1 MDLVDQT
8 FDVVIVG
15 GGLVGAA
22 LALLLC
28 EQATGN
34 TTYDQHS
41 PLSNSDSA
49 KPSRKHPPL
58 SIGLIEARDFDSSL
72 LDIPRNSTSFDPRV
86 VALTHASEN
95 LFKRIGV
102 WPLVESLRHCPY
114 QSMSVWDSEGTGE
127 IQFSSEEANVDHL
140 GSIVENRLLVS
151 ALRHR
156 IAQQQ
161 SITVMA
167 NTAVAQLG
175 PMTELPDSQDQV
187 RLLGLDNGQVVAANV
202 VVAADGALSAIRHM
216 AAFTVR
222 EWSYNHTAIVTTVET
237 ERFHGGVARQV
248 FMQEGPL
255 AFLPLPSIDGKHY
268 CSIVWSQQPERAEV
282 LMALSDTDFC
292 REITQAIEGRLG
304 EVISVDRR
312 FAIPLKQRHAT
323 QYVKDR
329 IALVGD
335 AAHTIHPLA
344 GQGVNLGLL
353 DVAVLAE
360 ELLKSHRLSLDMGSD
375 LVMRRYQRRRIGHNL
390 SMMSVMEGFK
400 HLFSEPAPPI
410 RFLRNFGMSMLNQH
424 PLIKRPIIMRAM
436 GLAGDL
442 PESVS
447 PL

>member
-1 MDLVDQT
+1 MDVVEQK

-15 GGLVGAA
+15 GGLVGAT

-28 EQATGN
+28 QG
-34 TTYDQHS
+34 QHS
-41 PLSNSDSA
+41 HGGS
-49 KPSRKHPPL
+49 PL
-58 SIGLIEARDFDSSL
+58 SIGLIEAGSFDTALIQLSPE
-72 LDIPRNSTSFDPRV
+72 DAQFDPRV

-95 LFKRIGV
+95 LFKRIDV
-102 WPLVESLRHCPY
+102 WPLVMSLRHCPY
-114 QSMSVWDSEGTGE
+114 QSMSVWDSEGTGNIE
-127 IQFSSEEANVDHL
+127 FTAEEANVDHL

-156 IAQQQ
+156 IGEEP
-161 SITVMA
+161 SIEVLE
-167 NTAVAQLG
+167 NTAVSQLG
-175 PMTELPDSQDQV
+175 PMTEDHETQAPV
-187 RLLGLDNGQVVAANV
+187 RLLGLDDGRVISGKV

-216 AAFTVR
+216 AAFNVR
-222 EWSYNHTAIVTTVET
+222 EWSYNHTAIVTTVQT
-237 ERFHGGVARQV
+237 AQSHGGVARQA

-255 AFLPLPSIDGKHY
+255 AFLPLPSVNGQHY
-268 CSIVWSQQPERAEV
+268 CSIVWSQEPERAEA
-282 LMALSDTDFC
+282 LMALSDEAFC
-292 REITQAIEGRLG
+292 QTITQAIENRLG
-304 EVISVDRR
+304 QVMSVDRR
-312 FAIPLKQRHAT
+312 FSIPLKQRHAV

-360 ELLKSHRLSLDMGSD
+360 ELLAAHTNGLEIGAEPIL
-375 LVMRRYQRRRIGHNL
+375 RRYQRRRMGHNL

-400 HLFSEPAPPI
+400 QLFSESAPPV

-436 GLAGDL
+436 GLEGDL
-442 PESVS
+442 PDSVQ